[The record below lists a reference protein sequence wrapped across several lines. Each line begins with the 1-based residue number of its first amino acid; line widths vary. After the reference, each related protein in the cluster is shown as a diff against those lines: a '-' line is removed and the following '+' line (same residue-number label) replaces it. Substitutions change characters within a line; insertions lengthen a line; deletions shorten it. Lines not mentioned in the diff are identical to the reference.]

1 MMSQL
6 SAIRSLL
13 TSQQLDAVLI
23 SSRQNKFCHTGL
35 LSSSGYVLITARS
48 QHIIVDFR
56 YYAELAAKASDY
68 QLHCSDAAHSPWQI
82 INQILAAEGLQR
94 LGFEGNHLSYDESQH
109 IASQLAGSLQSTNL
123 DGLRQIKTPQ
133 EIAIIKQ
140 ACRIAD
146 NACEHIR
153 QFIQPGMTEQQ
164 VAAELEWF
172 MRQQGAEKP
181 SFDTIVA
188 SGVRG
193 AMPHAKASGKVI
205 NAGELVTLD
214 FGAQYQG
221 YCSDMTRTFLVA
233 AAVETPHPLYEI
245 YQTVLQAQ
253 LTAIAAIRPGVP
265 CKVVDAAARDVIKAS
280 GYGEQ
285 FGHNTGHA
293 IGIDVHENPRFSPG
307 DTTLLQPGMLLTVE
321 PGIYLPNLGG
331 VRIEDVV
338 LVTGS
343 GCEVLYQMPKTWLT
357 TGGDAICEY

>member
-13 TSQQLDAVLI
+13 ASQQLDAVLI

-56 YYAELAAKASDY
+56 YYAELAAKTTHY

-82 INQILAAEGLQR
+82 INQIVAAEGLQR
-94 LGFEGNHLSYDESQH
+94 IGFEGNHLSYDESQRL
-109 IASQLAGSLQSTNL
+109 ASQLAGSLQSTNL
-123 DGLRQIKTPQ
+123 DGLRRIKTPQ
-133 EIAIIKQ
+133 EIATIRQ

-193 AMPHAKASGKVI
+193 AMPHGKASDKVI

-233 AAVETPHPLYEI
+233 AAATPHPLYDI
-245 YQTVLQAQ
+245 YQIVLQAQ
-253 LTAIAAIRPGVP
+253 LAAIAAIRPGVP
-265 CKVVDAAARDVIKAS
+265 CQVVDAAAREVIKAH

-293 IGIDVHENPRFSPG
+293 IGIDVHENPRFSPS

-338 LVTGS
+338 LVTES

-357 TGGDAICEY
+357 TGEDLPREH